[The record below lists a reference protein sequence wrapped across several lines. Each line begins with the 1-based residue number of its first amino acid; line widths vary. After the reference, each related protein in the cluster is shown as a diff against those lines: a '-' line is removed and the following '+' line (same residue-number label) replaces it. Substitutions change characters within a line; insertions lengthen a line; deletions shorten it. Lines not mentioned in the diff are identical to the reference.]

1 MTIATQDDESVI
13 TDINRLIDFHK
24 LTDKPLITITVT
36 KKQYNRLMKMNEKA
50 KNGVVLSRQGNVRIT
65 DKTYNGIPFEVKE
78 PARRSRR
85 KRDTPDLF

>member
-24 LTDKPLITITVT
+24 LTDKPLIKIVVT

-50 KNGVVLSRQGNVRIT
+50 NNGVVLSRQGNVRIT
-65 DKTYNGIPFEVKE
+65 STSYNGIPFEVKA
-78 PARRSRR
+78 PARRSHR
-85 KRDTPDLF
+85 KKDTPDLF